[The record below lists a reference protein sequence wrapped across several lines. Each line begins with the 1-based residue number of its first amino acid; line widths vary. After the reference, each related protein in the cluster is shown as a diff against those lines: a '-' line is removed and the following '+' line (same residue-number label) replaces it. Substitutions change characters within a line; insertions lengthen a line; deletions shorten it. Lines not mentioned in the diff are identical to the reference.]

1 MGLAVLTQ
9 LRAQLMDAQFN
20 ECILLFSDMPAVDID
35 NVVSTSMDIFCTTPP
50 SLSWRQHDSADSV
63 AGRSG
68 PLDMTQLSIGV
79 LKAEKV
85 GRVSGADLLNLL
97 DSGKL
102 VVVDTRTPEEWRLG
116 SLQGSTNLPAASAF
130 GASGELAGGV
140 KEVEQARKK
149 GQVVCVLGSVREHSQ
164 VVAVAEGLLGLGV
177 ARVAVLHGGVEV
189 FRTSGRLVVP
199 HL

>member
-1 MGLAVLTQ
+1 MHFVVWALLPNNLFHQVTPHTPGNSSYPLCVGLAVLTQ

-68 PLDMTQLSIGV
+68 PLDMTQLPINV

-97 DSGKL
+97 D
-102 VVVDTRTPEEWRLG
+102 
-116 SLQGSTNLPAASAF
+116 
-130 GASGELAGGV
+130 
-140 KEVEQARKK
+140 
-149 GQVVCVLGSVREHSQ
+149 
-164 VVAVAEGLLGLGV
+164 LGV
-177 ARVAVLHGGVEV
+177 GD
-189 FRTSGRLVVP
+189 SSK
-199 HL
+199 